1 MLKLREIVELVIL
14 NRLKSYWDKI
24 HPQLSFFTSKNLQ
37 DQASRVEK
45 RKIVMTAQYIEINAV
60 NTADNKEAP
69 NVDEP
74 TIKDIIDQQQTIEL
88 ANIQRES

>member
-1 MLKLREIVELVIL
+1 
-14 NRLKSYWDKI
+14 
-24 HPQLSFFTSKNLQ
+24 
-37 DQASRVEK
+37 
-45 RKIVMTAQYIEINAV
+45 MTAQYIEINAV

>member
-1 MLKLREIVELVIL
+1 MGDRRIGFM
-14 NRLKSYWDKI
+14 NRLKNYWDKI

-45 RKIVMTAQYIEINAV
+45 RRIVMTAQYIEINAV
-60 NTADNKEAP
+60 NTADNNEAP

-74 TIKDIIDQQQTIEL
+74 TIKDIIDQ
-88 ANIQRES
+88 